1 MSSSRLTPP
10 YQQPSRNT
18 LMQRQ
23 REFRDLLTVVSASSS
38 MLGISQRAR
47 LELEHFISPDNDNVL
62 QVFASM
68 LSGVSRG
75 PYNQWRKCFEF
86 FEISLSWPDR
96 DFRHEYRVGRPT
108 FDRLVHLLEQNPI
121 FRSTGKRP
129 QRAVRYQL
137 ACFLLRYGTRV
148 RALRELG
155 IHVVSWGDDER
166 RQETSEYIMD
176 AYGFPDCV
184 GMLDGTL
191 IRLTQMPEENGFT
204 FICRKKFPAV
214 SYQIH
219 MCRA

>member
-1 MSSSRLTPP
+1 MFSIQLSALSSPTS
-10 YQQPSRNT
+10 
-18 LMQRQ
+18 
-23 REFRDLLTVVSASSS
+23 
-38 MLGISQRAR
+38 I
-47 LELEHFISPDNDNVL
+47 
-62 QVFASM
+62 
-68 LSGVSRG
+68 
-75 PYNQWRKCFEF
+75 
-86 FEISLSWPDR
+86 
-96 DFRHEYRVGRPT
+96 RVGRPT

-137 ACFLLRYGTRV
+137 ACFLLRYGTRGANPLQAAHKLAIGFGTVFLYCRRVV